1 MKHPD
6 LDPAVWRRIMAA
18 AAFQEPD
25 RVPIWDYLDNRG
37 VLEHFAPG
45 ESDLLAANVKAYH
58 GLGIDM
64 CRGFGSSFAAAQEGT
79 VNVGEDGEPRSR
91 ISGLTQ
97 WNVRRAIRSLEDLKK
112 YQPSPVAREWVYES
126 FLPGQRRMQDVFA
139 PHTMYI
145 PGHGCGFH
153 AAYDL
158 MGIELFSY
166 AVYDAFADVERVL
179 DAHMQT
185 CVMVAEAAA
194 QAKICPFFFIGD
206 DIAYKDKLMFSPALL
221 RRTFVPMLAAMCRP
235 LNQAGIRVIF
245 HSDGYLMPIIDD
257 LIEAGVAGLN
267 PIEPIA
273 GMDLAVLKRRYH
285 GRLILVGGID
295 CSQVLPLGSVE
306 DVERAT
312 IAALRAAGPGGG
324 YFIGSSSEITPAT
337 PVENVIAFCRTAHE
351 HGRYPITPIE

>member
-6 LDPAVWRRIMAA
+6 LDPAVWQRVMTAA
-18 AAFQEPD
+18 EFQEPD
-25 RVPIWDYLDNRG
+25 RVPIWDFLDNRG

-58 GLGIDM
+58 SLGIDM
-64 CRGFGSSFAAAQEGT
+64 CRGFGSSFAVAQEGT
-79 VNVGEDGEPRSR
+79 LNVGEDGQPRSR
-91 ISGLTQ
+91 ISGQTQ

-112 YQPSPVAREWVYES
+112 YEPSPASREWVYES
-126 FLPGQRRMQDVFA
+126 FLPGQRRMQEAFV

-166 AVYDAFADVERVL
+166 AVYDAFADLQRIL

-185 CVMVAEAAA
+185 CAMVAEAAA
-194 QAKICPFFFIGD
+194 REKVCPFFFIGD

-221 RRTFVPMLAAMCRP
+221 RRTFIPMLAVMCKA
-235 LNQAGIRVIF
+235 LNQAGIKVIF

-257 LIEAGVAGLN
+257 LIEAGVSGIN

-273 GMDLAVLKRRYH
+273 GMDLAVLKRCYH
-285 GRLILVGGID
+285 GRLIMVGGVD
-295 CSQVLPLGSVE
+295 CSQLLPLGSVQ

-312 IAALRAAGPGGG
+312 IQALRTAGPGGG
-324 YFIGSSSEITPAT
+324 YFIGSSSEITPST
-337 PVENVIAFCRTAHE
+337 PVENVIAFCRTVHQ
-351 HGRYPITPIE
+351 HGRYPIR